1 MNNYSLSDD
10 SWFPAF
16 KEGKESAFRFIY
28 ESYQEKIYLACYHL
42 LKDETEAEDITVQTF
57 YTLWKEIG
65 SIKDRDH
72 VLNWLYLV
80 ARRNC
85 LNAITYNDRKQ
96 KAYQGFSPDEPFL
109 TNDQVQYERIYAEL
123 ITLVYQEVNNL
134 PGRMREVFLMRYI
147 QGKSADEVA
156 QHLGISI
163 ATVYNHSQAALEKLR
178 NKFFNDWPEV
188 LTLLLFLS
196 FSRH

>member
-1 MNNYSLSDD
+1 MKKYSLSDD

-16 KEGKESAFRFIY
+16 KEGEEAAFRFIY

-42 LKDETEAEDITVQTF
+42 LKDEAEAEDITVQTF
-57 YTLWKEIG
+57 HALWKEIR

-80 ARRNC
+80 ARRSC
-85 LNAITYNDRKQ
+85 LNSITYNDRKQ
-96 KAYQGFSPDEPFL
+96 KAYQGLSSNIPFL
-109 TNDQVQYERIYAEL
+109 TDEQFQYERIYAEL

-134 PGRMREVFLMRYI
+134 PERMREVFLMRYI

-156 QHLGISI
+156 QHLEISI

-178 NKFFNDWPEV
+178 NKFFGNWPEV
-188 LTLLLFLS
+188 LMLLLFISL
-196 FSRH
+196 SRH